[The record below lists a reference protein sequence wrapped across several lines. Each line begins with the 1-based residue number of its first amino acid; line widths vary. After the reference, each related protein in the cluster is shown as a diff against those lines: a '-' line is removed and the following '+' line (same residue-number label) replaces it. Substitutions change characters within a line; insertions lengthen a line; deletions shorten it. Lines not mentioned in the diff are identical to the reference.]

1 MEKPTEPNES
11 NLKEGLIKTSEIN
24 TGKSE
29 EKQVHEPQAGNKTVK
44 KKIDFD
50 ALKLEVYP
58 EVLKKLISSEQ
69 WIKKGKEIQEV
80 VAQFESRFG
89 KILSDKKKKIRR
101 TRRK

>member
-11 NLKEGLIKTSEIN
+11 NLEEGLNKTSEIN

-44 KKIDFD
+44 TIIDFD
-50 ALKLEVYP
+50 ALELEAYP

-80 VAQFESRFG
+80 VAQFESRFWQNF
-89 KILSDKKKKIRR
+89 KR
-101 TRRK
+101 